1 MRLTKTL
8 IAAAVAT
15 AFAGSAMAGGFA
27 AEIIEP
33 PVVVVEEA
41 AGSSYGWIL
50 PVVALAALAALAY
63 TQLNEDE

>member
-15 AFAGSAMAGGFA
+15 TFAGSAMAGGFA
-27 AEIIEP
+27 AEIVEP
-33 PVVVVEEA
+33 PVVVVEEP
-41 AGSSYGWIL
+41 AGSSYGWLL

-63 TQLNEDE
+63 TQLEDN